1 MERVRFRPTWYQ
13 RLAPLL
19 PGALLV
25 TSLTIAAPL
34 LSPHPA
40 GPDFTFAAAVWL
52 AMPAA
57 LLLSARF
64 GVTLTPTAA
73 VVHNPRRRTIPWA
86 DVQGI
91 WIESGRGVRRVVICE
106 AGGRIT
112 TLRAP
117 ATGAL
122 YQDAAFEEKFR
133 TIGEWWLRHRGPQW
147 TPLPQ
152 PWRSR

>member
-25 TSLTIAAPL
+25 TSLTTAAPL

-73 VVHNPRRRTIPWA
+73 VVHNPGAGRSAGRTSRA
-86 DVQGI
+86 
-91 WIESGRGVRRVVICE
+91 SGSSRTWEC
-106 AGGRIT
+106 GG
-112 TLRAP
+112 
-117 ATGAL
+117 
-122 YQDAAFEEKFR
+122 
-133 TIGEWWLRHRGPQW
+133 W
-147 TPLPQ
+147 
-152 PWRSR
+152 

>member
-13 RLAPLL
+13 RMAPLL

-34 LSPHPA
+34 FSPTPA

-52 AMPAA
+52 AVPAG

-73 VVHNPRRRTIPWA
+73 VVHNPRRRTIRWA

-91 WIESGRGVRRVVICE
+91 WVESNMGVRQVVICE
-106 AGGRIT
+106 AGGRLT
-112 TLRAP
+112 RLRAP
-117 ATGAL
+117 ATGLL

-147 TPLPQ
+147 TPLPR
-152 PWRSR
+152 PWRGR